1 MINAHIVMKGVPRSL
16 PQQIVDLPSLA
27 YYSTGGLKKSGI
39 CFMISISVKLNT
51 NLLDIYLILK
61 VGSIDLSGVQ
71 KHFCTISGSRGK
83 SKTILDNRF
92 QELEIINNLIS
103 LNLIPS

>member
-1 MINAHIVMKGVPRSL
+1 MSKIQGVSKR
-16 PQQIVDLPSLA
+16 
-27 YYSTGGLKKSGI
+27 SGI
-39 CFMISISVKLNT
+39 CFMISISIKLNT

-71 KHFCTISGSRGK
+71 KHFRTISGSRGK

-92 QELEIINNLIS
+92 QELELINNITFFKSDTILIYA
-103 LNLIPS
+103 